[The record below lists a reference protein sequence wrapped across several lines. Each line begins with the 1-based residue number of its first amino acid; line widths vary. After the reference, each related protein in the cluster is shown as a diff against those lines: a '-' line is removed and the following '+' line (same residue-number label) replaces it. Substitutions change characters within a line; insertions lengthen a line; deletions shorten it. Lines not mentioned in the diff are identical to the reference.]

1 MVNARLQRI
10 ILLIILAYEGWGGI
24 TGGTLLTFAPDGH
37 IMKMSTDIL
46 HGYFPDFLIPGIILT
61 GMGFLTTAAFFAVLF
76 RAKKSW
82 LLSLLS
88 MGGYII
94 WFLVEML
101 LVGTH
106 WLQAMW
112 GVPVLVGFV
121 FTLPMVPLLKKNTF
135 LFLFKT

>member
-1 MVNARLQRI
+1 MINSKWQRI
-10 ILLIILAYEGWGGI
+10 ILLVILAYEAWGGV

-61 GMGFLTTAAFFAVLF
+61 GMGFLTTAAFFALLF
-76 RAKKSW
+76 RARIAS

-94 WFLVEML
+94 WFMVEML

-106 WLQAMW
+106 WLQIMW
-112 GVPVLVGFV
+112 GAPVLIGF
-121 FTLPMVPLLKKNTF
+121 LLILPLLPHVLKRESQYA
-135 LFLFKT
+135 